1 MLKLW
6 EEKIVMDTNRIN
18 EINAK
23 VHQSTDLDGALSVYN
38 LLKSNGYEIKSNM
51 GSLMDYCKT
60 RGLDRVKSN
69 IELLVRYD
77 EELSNKENV
86 TKDFY
91 ASVYSNDKSGILDR
105 IEAIVNADTKYNIE
119 TDARYHGDN
128 KPDNGKSIF
137 TMKIEE
143 LKKKMGGDTTSSKLE
158 HARKSLEDNYVAFR
172 NLTAEDLK
180 STKAL
185 KLRETIDQN
194 RYYINQLEGMS
205 SKNSY
210 SIDSIDM
217 VNAFNADVKELYNF
231 INGLN
236 LNDDSKKAL
245 IDEFGALRT
254 KINDY
259 RNYIAN
265 LQATGKK
272 YDALLAEMD
281 VVKVGKSV
289 KKSEVKAAPEEKKE
303 EKVEPK
309 EEVKTG
315 TEPVKKEEPKKDD
328 KASEPEKEEVKE
340 TDNNVLLSVGDIVTY
355 NGRSS
360 AIADIGAPEGLVV
373 GQEYKVEKVVIY
385 KGLSYAKLEG
395 VDKLVDIICL
405 DKVMKK
411 DIEEPTKE
419 DDKKTEE
426 EKNTGEI
433 KVEEAVPFKIEEI
446 NEGPEKKKEE
456 PKEEP
461 TTKVEEKPAEA
472 SDNSEKT
479 DDEKEKHDYKV
490 KSIRKTVGKY
500 APWAWRTA
508 AVIGIAT
515 STFTPAV
522 IIAGGWLAAEA
533 IRFCVKRNYRL
544 PKFGKFKDKMA
555 SKWHEISEKGEI
567 SEEES
572 KDAEAVVS
580 EIDNATK
587 EAEQAEA
594 MREPEKAEFLAGD
607 VDAEELSRDIEA
619 TMDAQKSEKEKET
632 LVNNIRSDRVT
643 DEELNKLADAY
654 IKEGKIESG
663 EYDRETLKS
672 KVLDS
677 IVEEYKSTDIKENT
691 AGRTL

>member
-1 MLKLW
+1 
-6 EEKIVMDTNRIN
+6 MDINRIN
-18 EINAK
+18 EINAE

-38 LLKSNGYEIKSNM
+38 LLKNNGYEIKSNM

-69 IELLVRYD
+69 IELLVKYD

-91 ASVYSNDKSGILDR
+91 ASVYSNDKSGILDK

-143 LKKKMGGDTTSSKLE
+143 LKKKMGGDTISSKLE
-158 HARKSLEDNYVAFR
+158 KARKSLEGNYVAFR

-185 KLRETIDQN
+185 KLREAIDQN

-210 SIDSIDM
+210 SIDSIDR

-265 LQATGKK
+265 LQATSKK

-281 VVKVGKSV
+281 VIKVGKSV
-289 KKSEVKAAPEEKKE
+289 KKSEVKAASEEKKE

-315 TEPVKKEEPKKDD
+315 TEPVKTEEPKKDD
-328 KASEPEKEEVKE
+328 KVTEPEKEEVKE
-340 TDNNVLLSVGDIVTY
+340 TVNNDLLSVGDVVIY
-355 NGRSS
+355 NGKSP
-360 AIADIGAPEGLVV
+360 AIADIGAPEGLVL

-395 VDKLVDIICL
+395 VDKLVDIVCL

-411 DIEEPTKE
+411 DMEEPAKE

-433 KVEEAVPFKIEEI
+433 KVGEAVPFKIEEI
-446 NEGPEKKKEE
+446 NEGTEKKKEE

-461 TTKVEEKPAEA
+461 ATKVEEKPAEA

-479 DDEKEKHDYKV
+479 DDKKEKHDYKV

-500 APWAWRTA
+500 APWVWRTA

-533 IRFCVKRNYRL
+533 IRFCVKRNYKL

-587 EAEQAEA
+587 EADQAEA
-594 MREPEKAEFLAGD
+594 MREHEKAESLAGD
-607 VDAEELSRDIEA
+607 VDAEELSRDIQA
-619 TMDAQKSEKEKET
+619 SMDAQKSEKEKET
-632 LVNNIRSDRVT
+632 LVNNIRSDSVT
-643 DEELNKLADAY
+643 DEELNKLADGY
-654 IKEGKIESG
+654 IKAGKIEPG

-677 IVEEYKSTDIKENT
+677 IVEEYKSTDVKENT
-691 AGRTL
+691 TGRTL

>member
-1 MLKLW
+1 
-6 EEKIVMDTNRIN
+6 MDTNRIN
-18 EINAK
+18 EINAE

-38 LLKSNGYEIKSNM
+38 LLKNNGYEIKSNM

-77 EELSNKENV
+77 EELGNKEKV

-91 ASVYSNDKSGILDR
+91 ASIYSNDKSGILDR

-119 TDARYHGDN
+119 TDARYHGNN

-143 LKKKMGGDTTSSKLE
+143 LKRKMGGDNVSSKLE
-158 HARKSLEDNYVAFR
+158 KARKSLEDNYAAFR

-185 KLRETIDQN
+185 KLREAIDQN

-210 SIDSIDM
+210 SIDSIDR

-265 LQATGKK
+265 LQATSKK

-289 KKSEVKAAPEEKKE
+289 KKSEVKAASEEKKE

-309 EEVKTG
+309 GEVKTG
-315 TEPVKKEEPKKDD
+315 TEPVKTEEPKKDD
-328 KASEPEKEEVKE
+328 KDTEPEKEEAKE
-340 TDNNVLLSVGDIVTY
+340 TVNNVLLSVGDVVTY
-355 NGRSS
+355 NGKSP
-360 AIADIGAPEGLVV
+360 AIADIGAPEGLVL

-395 VDKLVDIICL
+395 VDKLVDIVCL

-411 DIEEPTKE
+411 DMEEPTKE

-433 KVEEAVPFKIEEI
+433 KVGEAVPFKIEEI

-461 TTKVEEKPAEA
+461 KTKVEEKPAEA

-479 DDEKEKHDYKV
+479 DDVKEKHDYKV

-500 APWAWRTA
+500 APWVWRTA

-587 EAEQAEA
+587 EADQAEA
-594 MREPEKAEFLAGD
+594 MREPEKAETLAGD
-607 VDAEELSRDIEA
+607 VDAEELSRDIQA

-632 LVNNIRSDRVT
+632 LVNNIRSDSVT
-643 DEELNKLADAY
+643 DEELNKLADGY
-654 IKEGKIESG
+654 IKAGKIEPG

-677 IVEEYKSTDIKENT
+677 IVEEYKSTDVKENT
-691 AGRTL
+691 TGRTL

>member
-1 MLKLW
+1 
-6 EEKIVMDTNRIN
+6 MDTNRIN

-143 LKKKMGGDTTSSKLE
+143 LKKKMGGDTISSKLE

-185 KLRETIDQN
+185 KLREAIDQN

-303 EKVEPK
+303 EKVELK
-309 EEVKTG
+309 DEVKIS
-315 TEPVKKEEPKKDD
+315 TEPVKAEEPKKDN

-340 TDNNVLLSVGDIVTY
+340 TDNNDLLSVGDIVTY

-426 EKNTGEI
+426 EKNTDEI
-433 KVEEAVPFKIEEI
+433 KVGEAVPFKIEEI
-446 NEGPEKKKEE
+446 NEGSEKKKEE

-461 TTKVEEKPAEA
+461 TTKVEDKPAEA

-544 PKFGKFKDKMA
+544 PKFGKFKDKMT

-594 MREPEKAEFLAGD
+594 MRDPEKAESLAGD

-619 TMDAQKSEKEKET
+619 TMDAQKSEKEKEI
-632 LVNNIRSDRVT
+632 LVNSIRSDSVT

-654 IKEGKIESG
+654 VKEGKIESG

>member
-1 MLKLW
+1 
-6 EEKIVMDTNRIN
+6 MDTNRIN

-119 TDARYHGDN
+119 TDARYHDDN
-128 KPDNGKSIF
+128 KPDNGKSLF

-143 LKKKMGGDTTSSKLE
+143 LKKKMGGDTISSKLE

-185 KLRETIDQN
+185 KLREAIDQN

-289 KKSEVKAAPEEKKE
+289 KKSEGKAAPEEKKE

-315 TEPVKKEEPKKDD
+315 TEPVKAEEYKKDD
-328 KASEPEKEEVKE
+328 KASQPEKEEVKE

-355 NGRSS
+355 NGKSS

-411 DIEEPTKE
+411 DIEEPNKE

-426 EKNTGEI
+426 EKNTDEM
-433 KVEEAVPFKIEEI
+433 KVGEAVPFKIEEI

-456 PKEEP
+456 PKEES

-500 APWAWRTA
+500 VPWAWRTA

-594 MREPEKAEFLAGD
+594 MREPEKAESLAGD

-654 IKEGKIESG
+654 VKEGKIESG

>member
-1 MLKLW
+1 
-6 EEKIVMDTNRIN
+6 MDINRIN
-18 EINAK
+18 EINAE

-38 LLKSNGYEIKSNM
+38 LLKNNGYEIKSNM

-69 IELLVRYD
+69 IELLVKYD

-91 ASVYSNDKSGILDR
+91 ASIYSNDKSGILDR

-143 LKKKMGGDTTSSKLE
+143 LKKKMGGDTISSKLE
-158 HARKSLEDNYVAFR
+158 KARKSLEGNYVAFR

-185 KLRETIDQN
+185 KLREAIDQN

-210 SIDSIDM
+210 SIDSIDR

-265 LQATGKK
+265 LQATSKK

-309 EEVKTG
+309 KEVKTG
-315 TEPVKKEEPKKDD
+315 TEPVKTEEPKKDD
-328 KASEPEKEEVKE
+328 KVTEPEKEEVKE
-340 TDNNVLLSVGDIVTY
+340 TVNNDLLSVGDVVTY
-355 NGRSS
+355 NGKSP

-395 VDKLVDIICL
+395 VDKLVDIVCL

-411 DIEEPTKE
+411 DMEESTKE

-433 KVEEAVPFKIEEI
+433 KVGEAVPFKIEEI

-456 PKEEP
+456 P
-461 TTKVEEKPAEA
+461 TTKVEEKPSEA

-479 DDEKEKHDYKV
+479 DDKKEKHDYKV

-587 EAEQAEA
+587 EADQAEA
-594 MREPEKAEFLAGD
+594 MREPEKAESLAGD
-607 VDAEELSRDIEA
+607 VDAEELSRDIQA

-632 LVNNIRSDRVT
+632 LVNNIRSDSVT
-643 DEELNKLADAY
+643 DEELNKLADGY
-654 IKEGKIESG
+654 IKAGKIEPG

-677 IVEEYKSTDIKENT
+677 IVEEYKSTDVKENT
-691 AGRTL
+691 TGRTL

>member
-1 MLKLW
+1 
-6 EEKIVMDTNRIN
+6 MDINRIN
-18 EINAK
+18 EINAE

-38 LLKSNGYEIKSNM
+38 LLKNNGYEIKSNM

-77 EELSNKENV
+77 EDLGNKAKV

-91 ASVYSNDKSGILDR
+91 ASIYSNDKSGILDR

-143 LKKKMGGDTTSSKLE
+143 LKKKMGGDTISSKLE
-158 HARKSLEDNYVAFR
+158 KARKSLEDNYAAFR

-185 KLRETIDQN
+185 KLREAIDQN

-210 SIDSIDM
+210 SIDSIDR

-289 KKSEVKAAPEEKKE
+289 KKSEVKAASEEKKE

-309 EEVKTG
+309 EEVKTV
-315 TEPVKKEEPKKDD
+315 TEPVKTEEPKKDD
-328 KASEPEKEEVKE
+328 KVTEPEKENVKE
-340 TDNNVLLSVGDIVTY
+340 TVNNDLLSVGDVVTY
-355 NGRSS
+355 NGKSP

-395 VDKLVDIICL
+395 VDKLVDIVCL

-411 DIEEPTKE
+411 DMEESTKE
-419 DDKKTEE
+419 DD
-426 EKNTGEI
+426 KNTGEI
-433 KVEEAVPFKIEEI
+433 KVGEAVPFKIEEI

-461 TTKVEEKPAEA
+461 TTKVEEKPSEA

-479 DDEKEKHDYKV
+479 DNEKEKHDYKV

-500 APWAWRTA
+500 APWVWRTA

-533 IRFCVKRNYRL
+533 IRFCVKRNYKL
-544 PKFGKFKDKMA
+544 PKFGKFKDKMV

-587 EAEQAEA
+587 EADQAEA
-594 MREPEKAEFLAGD
+594 MREPEKAETLAGD
-607 VDAEELSRDIEA
+607 VDAEELSRDIQA

-632 LVNNIRSDRVT
+632 LVNNIRSDSVT
-643 DEELNKLADAY
+643 DEELNKLADGY
-654 IKEGKIESG
+654 IKAGKIEPG

-677 IVEEYKSTDIKENT
+677 IVEEYKSTDVKENT
-691 AGRTL
+691 TGRTL

>member
-1 MLKLW
+1 
-6 EEKIVMDTNRIN
+6 MDTNRIN
-18 EINAK
+18 EINAE
-23 VHQSTDLDGALSVYN
+23 VHKSTDLDGALSVYN
-38 LLKSNGYEIKSNM
+38 LLKNSGYEIKSNM

-69 IELLVRYD
+69 IELLVKYD
-77 EELSNKENV
+77 GELSNKENV

-91 ASVYSNDKSGILDR
+91 ASVYSNDKSGILDK

-143 LKKKMGGDTTSSKLE
+143 LKKKMGGDTISSKLE
-158 HARKSLEDNYVAFR
+158 KARKSLEGNYVAFR

-185 KLRETIDQN
+185 KLREAIDQN

-210 SIDSIDM
+210 SIDSIDR

-265 LQATGKK
+265 LQATSKK

-289 KKSEVKAAPEEKKE
+289 KKSEVKAASEEKKE

-309 EEVKTG
+309 KEVKTG
-315 TEPVKKEEPKKDD
+315 TEPVKTEEPKKDD
-328 KASEPEKEEVKE
+328 KATEPEKEKVKE
-340 TDNNVLLSVGDIVTY
+340 TVNNDLLSVGDVVTY
-355 NGRSS
+355 NGKSP

-395 VDKLVDIICL
+395 VDKLVDIVCL

-411 DIEEPTKE
+411 DMEEPTKE

-433 KVEEAVPFKIEEI
+433 KVGEAVPFKIEEI
-446 NEGPEKKKEE
+446 NEELEKKKEE

-500 APWAWRTA
+500 APWVWRTA

-544 PKFGKFKDKMA
+544 PKFGKFKDKMT

-587 EAEQAEA
+587 EADQAEA
-594 MREPEKAEFLAGD
+594 MREHEKAESLAGD
-607 VDAEELSRDIEA
+607 VDAEELSRDIQA

-632 LVNNIRSDRVT
+632 LVNNIRSDSVT
-643 DEELNKLADAY
+643 DEELNKLADGY
-654 IKEGKIESG
+654 IKAGKIEPG

-677 IVEEYKSTDIKENT
+677 IVEEYKSTDVKENT
-691 AGRTL
+691 TGRTL

>member
-1 MLKLW
+1 
-6 EEKIVMDTNRIN
+6 MDTNRIN
-18 EINAK
+18 EINAE

-38 LLKSNGYEIKSNM
+38 LLKNNGYEIKSNM

-69 IELLVRYD
+69 IELLVKYD

-91 ASVYSNDKSGILDR
+91 ASVYSNDKSGILDK
-105 IEAIVNADTKYNIE
+105 IETIVNADTKYNIE

-143 LKKKMGGDTTSSKLE
+143 LKKKMGGDTISSKLE
-158 HARKSLEDNYVAFR
+158 NARKSLEGNYVAFR

-185 KLRETIDQN
+185 KLREAIDQN

-205 SKNSY
+205 SRNSY
-210 SIDSIDM
+210 SIDSIDR

-309 EEVKTG
+309 EEVKTV
-315 TEPVKKEEPKKDD
+315 TEPVKTEEPKKDD
-328 KASEPEKEEVKE
+328 KATEPEKEEVKE
-340 TDNNVLLSVGDIVTY
+340 TVNNVLLSVGDVVTY
-355 NGRSS
+355 NGKSP
-360 AIADIGAPEGLVV
+360 AIADIGAPEGLVL

-385 KGLSYAKLEG
+385 KDLSYAKLEG
-395 VDKLVDIICL
+395 VDKLVDIVCL

-411 DIEEPTKE
+411 DM
-419 DDKKTEE
+419 
-426 EKNTGEI
+426 
-433 KVEEAVPFKIEEI
+433 
-446 NEGPEKKKEE
+446 EE

-500 APWAWRTA
+500 APWVWRTA

-587 EAEQAEA
+587 EADQAEA
-594 MREPEKAEFLAGD
+594 MREPEKAETLAGD
-607 VDAEELSRDIEA
+607 VDAEELSRDIQA

-632 LVNNIRSDRVT
+632 LVNNIRSDSVT
-643 DEELNKLADAY
+643 DEELNKLADGY
-654 IKEGKIESG
+654 IKAGKIEPG

-677 IVEEYKSTDIKENT
+677 IVEEYKSTDVKENT
-691 AGRTL
+691 TGRTL

>member
-1 MLKLW
+1 
-6 EEKIVMDTNRIN
+6 MDTNRIN

-38 LLKSNGYEIKSNM
+38 LLKNNGYEIKSNM

-128 KPDNGKSIF
+128 KPDNGKSLF

-143 LKKKMGGDTTSSKLE
+143 LKKKMGGDTISSKLE

-185 KLRETIDQN
+185 KLREAIDQN

-281 VVKVGKSV
+281 VVKVGNSV

-303 EKVEPK
+303 EKVDLK
-309 EEVKTG
+309 EEVKIG
-315 TEPVKKEEPKKDD
+315 TEPVKTEEPKKDD

-340 TDNNVLLSVGDIVTY
+340 TDNNDLLSVGDIVTY
-355 NGRSS
+355 NGKSS

-411 DIEEPTKE
+411 DIEEPNKE

-426 EKNTGEI
+426 EKNIGEI
-433 KVEEAVPFKIEEI
+433 KVGEAVPFKIEEI

-461 TTKVEEKPAEA
+461 TTKVEEKPAEG

-500 APWAWRTA
+500 VPWAWRTA

-587 EAEQAEA
+587 EAEQAET
-594 MREPEKAEFLAGD
+594 MREPEKAESLAGD

-632 LVNNIRSDRVT
+632 LVNNIGSDSVT
-643 DEELNKLADAY
+643 DDELNKLADAY

>member
-1 MLKLW
+1 
-6 EEKIVMDTNRIN
+6 MDTNRIN

-119 TDARYHGDN
+119 TDARYHDDN
-128 KPDNGKSIF
+128 KPDNGKSLF

-143 LKKKMGGDTTSSKLE
+143 LKKKMGGDTISSKLE

-185 KLRETIDQN
+185 KLREAIDQN

-272 YDALLAEMD
+272 YDVLLAEMD

-303 EKVEPK
+303 EKVELK
-309 EEVKTG
+309 EEVKIS
-315 TEPVKKEEPKKDD
+315 TEPVKAEEPKKDD
-328 KASEPEKEEVKE
+328 KTSQPKKEEVKE
-340 TDNNVLLSVGDIVTY
+340 TDNNVLLSAGDIVTY
-355 NGRSS
+355 NGKSS

-411 DIEEPTKE
+411 DIEESNKE

-433 KVEEAVPFKIEEI
+433 KVGEAVPFKIEEI

-461 TTKVEEKPAEA
+461 TTKVEEKPSEA

-479 DDEKEKHDYKV
+479 DNEKEKHDYKV

-500 APWAWRTA
+500 VPWVWRTA

-555 SKWHEISEKGEI
+555 SKCHEISEKGEI

-594 MREPEKAEFLAGD
+594 MRDPEKAESLVGD

>member
-1 MLKLW
+1 
-6 EEKIVMDTNRIN
+6 MDTNRIN
-18 EINAK
+18 EINAE

-91 ASVYSNDKSGILDR
+91 ASVCSNDKSGILDR
-105 IEAIVNADTKYNIE
+105 IEAIVNADTKYNVE
-119 TDARYHGDN
+119 TDARYHDDN
-128 KPDNGKSIF
+128 KPDNGKSLF

-143 LKKKMGGDTTSSKLE
+143 LKKKMGGDTISSKLE

-185 KLRETIDQN
+185 KLREAIDQN

-303 EKVEPK
+303 EKVDLK
-309 EEVKTG
+309 EEVKIG
-315 TEPVKKEEPKKDD
+315 TEPVKTEEPKKDD

-340 TDNNVLLSVGDIVTY
+340 TDNNDLLSVGDIVTY
-355 NGRSS
+355 NGRSP

-373 GQEYKVEKVVIY
+373 GEEYKVEKVVIY

-411 DIEEPTKE
+411 DIEEPNKE

-433 KVEEAVPFKIEEI
+433 KVGEAVPFKIEEI

-461 TTKVEEKPAEA
+461 TTKVEDKPAEA

-500 APWAWRTA
+500 APWVWRTA

-587 EAEQAEA
+587 EADQAEA
-594 MREPEKAEFLAGD
+594 MRDPEKAESLAGD
-607 VDAEELSRDIEA
+607 VDAEELSRDIQA
-619 TMDAQKSEKEKET
+619 SMDAQKSEKEKET
-632 LVNNIRSDRVT
+632 LVNSIRSDSVT
-643 DEELNKLADAY
+643 DEELNKLADGY
-654 IKEGKIESG
+654 IKAGKIEPG

>member
-1 MLKLW
+1 
-6 EEKIVMDTNRIN
+6 MDTNRIN

-51 GSLMDYCKT
+51 GSLMDYCRT

-91 ASVYSNDKSGILDR
+91 ASVCSNDKSGILDR

-128 KPDNGKSIF
+128 KPDNGKSLF

-143 LKKKMGGDTTSSKLE
+143 LKKKMGGDTISSKLE
-158 HARKSLEDNYVAFR
+158 HARKSLEDNYAAFR

-185 KLRETIDQN
+185 KLREAIDQN

-309 EEVKTG
+309 EEVKNV
-315 TEPVKKEEPKKDD
+315 TEPVKTEEPKKDN

-340 TDNNVLLSVGDIVTY
+340 TDNNDLLSVGDIVTY

-385 KGLSYAKLEG
+385 KGLSYAKLVG

-411 DIEEPTKE
+411 DIEEPIKE

-426 EKNTGEI
+426 EKNTDEM
-433 KVEEAVPFKIEEI
+433 KVGEAVPFKIEEI

-456 PKEEP
+456 PKEES

-500 APWAWRTA
+500 VPWVWRTA

-555 SKWHEISEKGEI
+555 SKCHEISEKGEI

-632 LVNNIRSDRVT
+632 LVNSIRSDSVT

-654 IKEGKIESG
+654 IKEGKIEPG
-663 EYDRETLKS
+663 EYDRETLKA

>member
-1 MLKLW
+1 
-6 EEKIVMDTNRIN
+6 MDTNRIN

-23 VHQSTDLDGALSVYN
+23 VHQITDLDGALSVYN

-143 LKKKMGGDTTSSKLE
+143 LKKKMGGDTISSKLE

-185 KLRETIDQN
+185 KLREAIDQN

-236 LNDDSKKAL
+236 LNDDSKNAL

-289 KKSEVKAAPEEKKE
+289 KKSEGKAVPEEKKE
-303 EKVEPK
+303 EKAELK

-315 TEPVKKEEPKKDD
+315 TEEPKKDD
-328 KASEPEKEEVKE
+328 KATEPEKEEVKV
-340 TDNNVLLSVGDIVTY
+340 TDNNDLLSVGDIVTY

-411 DIEEPTKE
+411 DIEEPNKE

-426 EKNTGEI
+426 EKNTGEM
-433 KVEEAVPFKIEEI
+433 KVGEAVPFKIEEI

-508 AVIGIAT
+508 AVI
-515 STFTPAV
+515 
-522 IIAGGWLAAEA
+522 
-533 IRFCVKRNYRL
+533 
-544 PKFGKFKDKMA
+544 
-555 SKWHEISEKGEI
+555 
-567 SEEES
+567 
-572 KDAEAVVS
+572 
-580 EIDNATK
+580 
-587 EAEQAEA
+587 
-594 MREPEKAEFLAGD
+594 
-607 VDAEELSRDIEA
+607 
-619 TMDAQKSEKEKET
+619 
-632 LVNNIRSDRVT
+632 
-643 DEELNKLADAY
+643 
-654 IKEGKIESG
+654 
-663 EYDRETLKS
+663 
-672 KVLDS
+672 
-677 IVEEYKSTDIKENT
+677 
-691 AGRTL
+691 

>member
-1 MLKLW
+1 
-6 EEKIVMDTNRIN
+6 MDTNRIN

-69 IELLVRYD
+69 IESLVRYD

-91 ASVYSNDKSGILDR
+91 ASVYNNDKSGILDR

-128 KPDNGKSIF
+128 KPDNGKSLF

-143 LKKKMGGDTTSSKLE
+143 LKKKMGGDTISSKLE

-185 KLRETIDQN
+185 KLREAIDQN

-289 KKSEVKAAPEEKKE
+289 KNSEVKAAPEEKKE
-303 EKVEPK
+303 EKVDLK

-315 TEPVKKEEPKKDD
+315 TEPVKTEEPKKDD
-328 KASEPEKEEVKE
+328 KDSEPEKEEVKE
-340 TDNNVLLSVGDIVTY
+340 TDNNDLLSVGDIVTY
-355 NGRSS
+355 NGKSS

-395 VDKLVDIICL
+395 VDKLVDIVCL

-411 DIEEPTKE
+411 DMEEPTKE

-433 KVEEAVPFKIEEI
+433 KVGEAVPFKIEEI

-490 KSIRKTVGKY
+490 KSIRKTVGKF
-500 APWAWRTA
+500 APWVWRTA

-587 EAEQAEA
+587 EADQAEA
-594 MREPEKAEFLAGD
+594 MREPEKAESLAGD
-607 VDAEELSRDIEA
+607 VDAEELSRDIQA
-619 TMDAQKSEKEKET
+619 SMDAQNSEKEKET
-632 LVNNIRSDRVT
+632 LVNNIRSDSVT

>member
-1 MLKLW
+1 
-6 EEKIVMDTNRIN
+6 MDTNRIN
-18 EINAK
+18 EINAE
-23 VHQSTDLDGALSVYN
+23 VHKSTDLDGALSVYN
-38 LLKSNGYEIKSNM
+38 LLKNSGYEIKSNM

-77 EELSNKENV
+77 EELGNKEKV

-91 ASVYSNDKSGILDR
+91 ASIYSNDKSGILDR

-143 LKKKMGGDTTSSKLE
+143 LKKKMGGDTISSKLE
-158 HARKSLEDNYVAFR
+158 KAKKSLEGNYVAFR

-185 KLRETIDQN
+185 KLREAIDQN

-210 SIDSIDM
+210 SIDSIDR

-245 IDEFGALRT
+245 INEFGALRT

-265 LQATGKK
+265 LQATSKK

-309 EEVKTG
+309 EEVKTV
-315 TEPVKKEEPKKDD
+315 TEPVKTEEPKKDD

-340 TDNNVLLSVGDIVTY
+340 TVNNDLLSVGDVVTY
-355 NGRSS
+355 NGKSP

-395 VDKLVDIICL
+395 VDKLVDIVCL

-411 DIEEPTKE
+411 DMEEPTKE
-419 DDKKTEE
+419 DDKKTEK

-433 KVEEAVPFKIEEI
+433 KVGEAVPFKIEEI

-479 DDEKEKHDYKV
+479 DDVKEKHDYKV

-500 APWAWRTA
+500 APWVWRTA

-533 IRFCVKRNYRL
+533 IRFCVKRNYKL
-544 PKFGKFKDKMA
+544 PKFGKFKDKMV

-587 EAEQAEA
+587 EADQAEA
-594 MREPEKAEFLAGD
+594 MREPEKAESLAGD
-607 VDAEELSRDIEA
+607 VDAEELSRDIQA
-619 TMDAQKSEKEKET
+619 SIDAQKSEKEKET
-632 LVNNIRSDRVT
+632 LVNNIRSDSVT
-643 DEELNKLADAY
+643 DEELNKLADGY
-654 IKEGKIESG
+654 IKAGKIEPG

-677 IVEEYKSTDIKENT
+677 IVEEYKSTDVKENT
-691 AGRTL
+691 TGRTL

>member
-1 MLKLW
+1 
-6 EEKIVMDTNRIN
+6 MDTNRIN

-119 TDARYHGDN
+119 TDARYHDDN

-143 LKKKMGGDTTSSKLE
+143 LKKKMGGDTISSKLE

-185 KLRETIDQN
+185 KLREAIDQN

-309 EEVKTG
+309 EEVKNV
-315 TEPVKKEEPKKDD
+315 TEPVKTEEPKKDD
-328 KASEPEKEEVKE
+328 KASEPEKGEVKE
-340 TDNNVLLSVGDIVTY
+340 TDNNDLLSVGDVVTY

-411 DIEEPTKE
+411 DIEEPNKE

-426 EKNTGEI
+426 EKNTGEM
-433 KVEEAVPFKIEEI
+433 KVGEAVPFKIEEI

-479 DDEKEKHDYKV
+479 DNEKEKHDYKV

-500 APWAWRTA
+500 VPWVWRTA

-607 VDAEELSRDIEA
+607 VDAEELSRDIQA

-632 LVNNIRSDRVT
+632 LVNNIRSDSVT

-654 IKEGKIESG
+654 VKEGKIEPG

>member
-1 MLKLW
+1 
-6 EEKIVMDTNRIN
+6 MDTNRIN

-91 ASVYSNDKSGILDR
+91 ASVCSNDKSGILDR

-128 KPDNGKSIF
+128 KPDNGKSLF

-143 LKKKMGGDTTSSKLE
+143 LKKKMGGDTISSKLE
-158 HARKSLEDNYVAFR
+158 HARKSLEDNYAAFR

-185 KLRETIDQN
+185 KLREAIDQN

-309 EEVKTG
+309 EEVKNV
-315 TEPVKKEEPKKDD
+315 TEPVKTEEPKKDD
-328 KASEPEKEEVKE
+328 KATEPEKEEVKE
-340 TDNNVLLSVGDIVTY
+340 SVNNDLLSVGDIVTY

-411 DIEEPTKE
+411 DIEEPNKE

-426 EKNTGEI
+426 EKNTDEM
-433 KVEEAVPFKIEEI
+433 KVGEAVPFKIEEI
-446 NEGPEKKKEE
+446 NEGLEKKKEE

-461 TTKVEEKPAEA
+461 TTKVEEKPAEG

-555 SKWHEISEKGEI
+555 SKCHEISEKGEI

-594 MREPEKAEFLAGD
+594 MREPEKAESLADD
-607 VDAEELSRDIEA
+607 VDAEELSREIQA

-654 IKEGKIESG
+654 VKEGKIEPG

>member
-1 MLKLW
+1 
-6 EEKIVMDTNRIN
+6 MDTNRIN

-128 KPDNGKSIF
+128 KPDNGKSLF

-143 LKKKMGGDTTSSKLE
+143 LKKKMGGDTISSKLE
-158 HARKSLEDNYVAFR
+158 HARKSLEDNYAAFR

-180 STKAL
+180 STRAL
-185 KLRETIDQN
+185 KLREAIDQN

-315 TEPVKKEEPKKDD
+315 TEPVKTEEPKKDD

-411 DIEEPTKE
+411 DIEEPNKE

-426 EKNTGEI
+426 EKNTDEM
-433 KVEEAVPFKIEEI
+433 KVGEAVPFKIEEI

-555 SKWHEISEKGEI
+555 SKCHEISEKGEI

-594 MREPEKAEFLAGD
+594 MRDPEKAESLAGD

-632 LVNNIRSDRVT
+632 LVNSIRSDRVT

-654 IKEGKIESG
+654 IKEGKIEPG

>member
-1 MLKLW
+1 
-6 EEKIVMDTNRIN
+6 MDTNRIN
-18 EINAK
+18 EINAE
-23 VHQSTDLDGALSVYN
+23 VHKSTDLDGALSVYN

-69 IELLVRYD
+69 IELLVKYD

-91 ASVYSNDKSGILDR
+91 ASVYSNDKSGILDK

-143 LKKKMGGDTTSSKLE
+143 LKKKMGGDTISSKLE
-158 HARKSLEDNYVAFR
+158 KARKSLEDNYAAFR

-185 KLRETIDQN
+185 KLREAIDQN

-210 SIDSIDM
+210 SIDSIDR

-265 LQATGKK
+265 LQATSKK

-309 EEVKTG
+309 EEVKTV
-315 TEPVKKEEPKKDD
+315 TEPVKTEEPKKDD
-328 KASEPEKEEVKE
+328 KASEPEK
-340 TDNNVLLSVGDIVTY
+340 
-355 NGRSS
+355 
-360 AIADIGAPEGLVV
+360 
-373 GQEYKVEKVVIY
+373 
-385 KGLSYAKLEG
+385 
-395 VDKLVDIICL
+395 
-405 DKVMKK
+405 
-411 DIEEPTKE
+411 
-419 DDKKTEE
+419 
-426 EKNTGEI
+426 
-433 KVEEAVPFKIEEI
+433 
-446 NEGPEKKKEE
+446 KKEE
-456 PKEEP
+456 PKGEP

-500 APWAWRTA
+500 APWVWRTA

-533 IRFCVKRNYRL
+533 IRFCVKRNYKL

-587 EAEQAEA
+587 EADQAEA
-594 MREPEKAEFLAGD
+594 MREHEKAESLAGD
-607 VDAEELSRDIEA
+607 VDAEELSRDIQA

-632 LVNNIRSDRVT
+632 LVNNIRSDSVT
-643 DEELNKLADAY
+643 DEELNKLADGY
-654 IKEGKIESG
+654 IKAGKIEPG

-677 IVEEYKSTDIKENT
+677 IVEEYKSTDVKENT
-691 AGRTL
+691 TGRTL

>member
-1 MLKLW
+1 
-6 EEKIVMDTNRIN
+6 MDTNRIN
-18 EINAK
+18 EINAEVYK
-23 VHQSTDLDGALSVYN
+23 STDLDGALSVYN
-38 LLKSNGYEIKSNM
+38 LLKNSGYEIKSNM

-77 EELSNKENV
+77 EELGNKEKV

-91 ASVYSNDKSGILDR
+91 ASIYSNDKSGILDR

-143 LKKKMGGDTTSSKLE
+143 LKKKMGGDTISSKLE
-158 HARKSLEDNYVAFR
+158 KAKKSLEGNYVAFR

-185 KLRETIDQN
+185 KLREAIDQN

-210 SIDSIDM
+210 SIDSIDR

-265 LQATGKK
+265 LQATSKK

-309 EEVKTG
+309 EEVKTV
-315 TEPVKKEEPKKDD
+315 TEPVKTEEPKKDD

-340 TDNNVLLSVGDIVTY
+340 TVNNDLLSVGDVVTY
-355 NGRSS
+355 NGKSP

-395 VDKLVDIICL
+395 VDKLVDIVCL

-411 DIEEPTKE
+411 DMEEPTKE
-419 DDKKTEE
+419 DDKKTEK

-433 KVEEAVPFKIEEI
+433 KVGEAVPFKIEEI

-479 DDEKEKHDYKV
+479 DDVKEKHDYKV

-500 APWAWRTA
+500 APWVWRTV

-533 IRFCVKRNYRL
+533 IRFCVKRNYKL
-544 PKFGKFKDKMA
+544 PKFGKFKDKMV

-587 EAEQAEA
+587 EADQAEA
-594 MREPEKAEFLAGD
+594 MREPEKAESLAGD
-607 VDAEELSRDIEA
+607 VDAEELSRDIQA
-619 TMDAQKSEKEKET
+619 SIDAQKSEKEKEI
-632 LVNNIRSDRVT
+632 LVNNIRSDSVT
-643 DEELNKLADAY
+643 DEELNKLADGY
-654 IKEGKIESG
+654 IKAGKIEPG

-677 IVEEYKSTDIKENT
+677 IVEEYKSTDVKENT
-691 AGRTL
+691 TGRTL

>member
-1 MLKLW
+1 M
-6 EEKIVMDTNRIN
+6 
-18 EINAK
+18 
-23 VHQSTDLDGALSVYN
+23 
-38 LLKSNGYEIKSNM
+38 
-51 GSLMDYCKT
+51 
-60 RGLDRVKSN
+60 
-69 IELLVRYD
+69 
-77 EELSNKENV
+77 
-86 TKDFY
+86 
-91 ASVYSNDKSGILDR
+91 
-105 IEAIVNADTKYNIE
+105 
-119 TDARYHGDN
+119 
-128 KPDNGKSIF
+128 
-137 TMKIEE
+137 
-143 LKKKMGGDTTSSKLE
+143 
-158 HARKSLEDNYVAFR
+158 
-172 NLTAEDLK
+172 
-180 STKAL
+180 
-185 KLRETIDQN
+185 KLREAIDQN

-210 SIDSIDM
+210 SIDSIDR

-265 LQATGKK
+265 LQATSKK

-289 KKSEVKAAPEEKKE
+289 KKSEVKAASEEKKE

-309 EEVKTG
+309 KEVKTG
-315 TEPVKKEEPKKDD
+315 TEPVKTEEPKKDD
-328 KASEPEKEEVKE
+328 KASEPEKEKVKE
-340 TDNNVLLSVGDIVTY
+340 TVNNDLLSVGDVVTY
-355 NGRSS
+355 NGKSP

-395 VDKLVDIICL
+395 VDKLVDIVCL

-411 DIEEPTKE
+411 DMEEPTKE
-419 DDKKTEE
+419 DDKKTEK

-433 KVEEAVPFKIEEI
+433 KVGEAVPFKIEEI

-456 PKEEP
+456 PKEES
-461 TTKVEEKPAEA
+461 TTKVEEKPSEA

-479 DDEKEKHDYKV
+479 DNEKEKHDYKV

-500 APWAWRTA
+500 APWVWRTA

-587 EAEQAEA
+587 EADQAEA
-594 MREPEKAEFLAGD
+594 MREPEKAESLAGD
-607 VDAEELSRDIEA
+607 VDAEELSRDIQA
-619 TMDAQKSEKEKET
+619 SIDAQKSEKEKEI
-632 LVNNIRSDRVT
+632 LVNNIRSDSVT
-643 DEELNKLADAY
+643 DEELNKLADGY
-654 IKEGKIESG
+654 IKAGKIEPG

-677 IVEEYKSTDIKENT
+677 IVEEYKSTDVKENT
-691 AGRTL
+691 TGRTL

>member
-1 MLKLW
+1 
-6 EEKIVMDTNRIN
+6 MDTNRIN

-91 ASVYSNDKSGILDR
+91 ASVYSNDKSGILER

-128 KPDNGKSIF
+128 KPDNGKSLF

-143 LKKKMGGDTTSSKLE
+143 LKKKMGGDTISSKLE
-158 HARKSLEDNYVAFR
+158 HARKSLEDNYAAFR

-185 KLRETIDQN
+185 KLREAIDQN

-272 YDALLAEMD
+272 YDALLPEMD

-303 EKVEPK
+303 EKVDLK

-315 TEPVKKEEPKKDD
+315 TEPVKTEEPKKDD
-328 KASEPEKEEVKE
+328 KVSQPEKEEVKE
-340 TDNNVLLSVGDIVTY
+340 TDNNDLLSVGDIVTY

-411 DIEEPTKE
+411 DMEEPTKE

-433 KVEEAVPFKIEEI
+433 KVGEAVPFKIEEI
-446 NEGPEKKKEE
+446 NEVPEKKKEE
-456 PKEEP
+456 PKEES

-555 SKWHEISEKGEI
+555 SKCHEISEKGEI

-594 MREPEKAEFLAGD
+594 LREPEKAESLAGD

>member
-1 MLKLW
+1 
-6 EEKIVMDTNRIN
+6 MDINRIN
-18 EINAK
+18 EINAE

-38 LLKSNGYEIKSNM
+38 LLKNNGYEIKSNM

-77 EELSNKENV
+77 EELGNKAKV

-91 ASVYSNDKSGILDR
+91 ASIYSNDKSGILDR

-143 LKKKMGGDTTSSKLE
+143 LKKKMGGDTISSKLE
-158 HARKSLEDNYVAFR
+158 KARKSLEGNYVAFR

-185 KLRETIDQN
+185 KLREAIDQN

-210 SIDSIDM
+210 SIDSIDR

-265 LQATGKK
+265 LQATSKK

-309 EEVKTG
+309 EEVKTV
-315 TEPVKKEEPKKDD
+315 TEPVKTEEPKKDD
-328 KASEPEKEEVKE
+328 KATEPEKEKVKE
-340 TDNNVLLSVGDIVTY
+340 TVNNDLLSVGDVVTY
-355 NGRSS
+355 NGKSP

-395 VDKLVDIICL
+395 VDKLVDIVCL

-411 DIEEPTKE
+411 DMEESTKE
-419 DDKKTEE
+419 DD
-426 EKNTGEI
+426 KNTGEI
-433 KVEEAVPFKIEEI
+433 KVGEAVPFKIEEI

-461 TTKVEEKPAEA
+461 TIKVEEKPSEA

-479 DDEKEKHDYKV
+479 DNEKEKHDYKV

-500 APWAWRTA
+500 APWVWRTA

-533 IRFCVKRNYRL
+533 IRFCVKRNYKL
-544 PKFGKFKDKMA
+544 PKFGKFKDKMV
-555 SKWHEISEKGEI
+555 SKWHEVSEKGEI

-587 EAEQAEA
+587 EADQAEA
-594 MREPEKAEFLAGD
+594 MREPEKAESLAGD
-607 VDAEELSRDIEA
+607 VDAEELSRDIQA
-619 TMDAQKSEKEKET
+619 SIDAQKSEKEKEI
-632 LVNNIRSDRVT
+632 LVNNIRSDSVT
-643 DEELNKLADAY
+643 DEELNKLADGY
-654 IKEGKIESG
+654 IKAGKIEPG

-677 IVEEYKSTDIKENT
+677 IVEEYKSTDVKENT
-691 AGRTL
+691 TGRTL

>member
-1 MLKLW
+1 
-6 EEKIVMDTNRIN
+6 MDTNRIN
-18 EINAK
+18 EINAE

-128 KPDNGKSIF
+128 KPDNGKSLF

-143 LKKKMGGDTTSSKLE
+143 LKKKMGGDTISSKLE
-158 HARKSLEDNYVAFR
+158 HARKSLEDNYAAFR

-185 KLRETIDQN
+185 KLREAIDQN

-303 EKVEPK
+303 EKVDLK
-309 EEVKTG
+309 EEVKIG
-315 TEPVKKEEPKKDD
+315 TEPVKAEEPKKDD
-328 KASEPEKEEVKE
+328 MASEPEKVEVKE

-355 NGRSS
+355 NGKSS

-426 EKNTGEI
+426 EKNTDEI
-433 KVEEAVPFKIEEI
+433 KVGEAVPFKIEEI

-490 KSIRKTVGKY
+490 KSIRKTVGKF
-500 APWAWRTA
+500 APWVWRTA

-555 SKWHEISEKGEI
+555 SKCHEISEKGEI

-594 MREPEKAEFLAGD
+594 MRDPEKAESLVGD

-654 IKEGKIESG
+654 VKEGKIEPG

>member
-1 MLKLW
+1 
-6 EEKIVMDTNRIN
+6 MDTNRIN

-143 LKKKMGGDTTSSKLE
+143 LKKKMGGDTISSKLE

-185 KLRETIDQN
+185 KLREAIDQN

-315 TEPVKKEEPKKDD
+315 TEPVKVEEPKKDD

-340 TDNNVLLSVGDIVTY
+340 TDNNDLLSVGDIVTY

-411 DIEEPTKE
+411 DIEEPIKE

-426 EKNTGEI
+426 EKNTDEM
-433 KVEEAVPFKIEEI
+433 KVGEAVPFKIEEI
-446 NEGPEKKKEE
+446 NEGPEKKNEE

-500 APWAWRTA
+500 VPWVWRTA

-544 PKFGKFKDKMA
+544 PKFGKFKDKMT

-594 MREPEKAEFLAGD
+594 MREPEKAESLVGD

-632 LVNNIRSDRVT
+632 LVNSIRSDSVT

>member
-1 MLKLW
+1 
-6 EEKIVMDTNRIN
+6 MDTNRIN
-18 EINAK
+18 EINAE
-23 VHQSTDLDGALSVYN
+23 VHKSTDLDGALSVYN
-38 LLKSNGYEIKSNM
+38 LLKNNGYEIKSNM

-128 KPDNGKSIF
+128 KPDNGKSLF

-143 LKKKMGGDTTSSKLE
+143 LKKKMGGDTISSKLE

-185 KLRETIDQN
+185 KLREAIDQN

-265 LQATGKK
+265 LQATGRK

-315 TEPVKKEEPKKDD
+315 TEPVKTEEPKKDD
-328 KASEPEKEEVKE
+328 KASQPEKEVVKE
-340 TDNNVLLSVGDIVTY
+340 TDNNDLLSVGDIVTY
-355 NGRSS
+355 NGKSS

-411 DIEEPTKE
+411 DIEEPNKE

-433 KVEEAVPFKIEEI
+433 KVGEAVPFKIEEI

-500 APWAWRTA
+500 VPWVWRTA

-572 KDAEAVVS
+572 KDAEAVVN
-580 EIDNATK
+580 EIDNAAK

-594 MREPEKAEFLAGD
+594 MRDPEKAESLAGD
-607 VDAEELSRDIEA
+607 VDAEELSREIQA

-632 LVNNIRSDRVT
+632 LVNNIGSDSVT
-643 DEELNKLADAY
+643 DEELNELADAY

>member
-1 MLKLW
+1 
-6 EEKIVMDTNRIN
+6 MDTNRIN

-143 LKKKMGGDTTSSKLE
+143 LKKKMGGDTISSKLE
-158 HARKSLEDNYVAFR
+158 HARKSLEDNYAAFR

-185 KLRETIDQN
+185 KLREAIDQN

-303 EKVEPK
+303 EKAEPK
-309 EEVKTG
+309 EEVKNV
-315 TEPVKKEEPKKDD
+315 TEPVKTEEPKKDD

-433 KVEEAVPFKIEEI
+433 KVGEAVPFKIEEI
-446 NEGPEKKKEE
+446 NEGPEKKNEE

-500 APWAWRTA
+500 VPWAWRTA

-632 LVNNIRSDRVT
+632 LVNSIRSDSVT

-654 IKEGKIESG
+654 IKAGKIEPG